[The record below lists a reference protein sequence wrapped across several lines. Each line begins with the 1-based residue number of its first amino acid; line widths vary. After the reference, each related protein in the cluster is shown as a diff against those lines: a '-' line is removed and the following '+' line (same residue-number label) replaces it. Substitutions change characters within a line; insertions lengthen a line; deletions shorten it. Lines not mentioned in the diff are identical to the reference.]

1 MDSKIPYGTKW
12 IRDLVPDV
20 TWDAS
25 TQSIRLPSGQ
35 VLPKSMYTIVDSKA
49 YVRPEDISNYTN
61 KPATPTT
68 QTVQPQT
75 ATSVPSGYTWIRD
88 LVPNVSWD
96 ATNKSITLPTGDV
109 LPSNMYTM
117 VDGKSYVNPY
127 ALANYYAPKP
137 LDDQAL
143 QSYIEKA
150 RGIYQPT
157 IDNQYERINNLIAT
171 LQNKLEAGI
180 QGINSQG
187 DIARGN
193 LQRQQTADSNQM
205 RNRSIARGT
214 YTSGVADYEQGKL
227 AGEYAG
233 RYSDLESAV
242 ASAIASAN
250 ADISGQMSDL
260 SYQASTI
267 EDQFLDRIMN
277 LVSSLVQQDT
287 AVQTDQYNRII
298 QAAEANRSQSAMDIE
313 AAIARTQM
321 FGRVVT
327 ELDAKA
333 LGVPI
338 GTPSYQ
344 ALTDQR
350 AMQTRSYSGG
360 SSGGSSGGGTS
371 QVTTEGIDLY
381 NMTTDQQRAFNAALD
396 VWERTGIAPT
406 GILQNFGVKAG
417 AGYTPEIRSELQAME
432 GQAKALKLIQDRKVR
447 GGMVSKEIAA
457 DCLYQTNYNRAA
469 ALNLLRSQRDS
480 LIAAGYDVKEV
491 ERIINDFDA
500 KGKVTPQPIKTL
512 DSKGNSVLLNPPST
526 RNFPILS
533 R

>member
-25 TQSIRLPSGQ
+25 TQSIILPSGQ

-49 YVRPEDISNYTN
+49 YVRPEDILNYTN

-109 LPSNMYTM
+109 LPYNMYTM

-143 QSYIEKA
+143 QGYIERA

-171 LQNKLEAGI
+171 LQNKLEASI
-180 QGINSQG
+180 QGIESQG
-187 DIARGN
+187 EIARGN
-193 LQRQQTADSNQM
+193 LARQQTADSNQM

-287 AVQTDQYNRII
+287 AAQTDQYNRII
-298 QAAEANRSQSAMDIE
+298 QAAEANRSQNAMDIE
-313 AAIARTQM
+313 AAIARTEM

-327 ELDAKA
+327 EADAKA

-350 AMQTRSYSGG
+350 ALTNQRAIQTN
-360 SSGGSSGGGTS
+360 
-371 QVTTEGIDLY
+371 QPNQPITEEIDLY
-381 NMTTDQQRAFNAALD
+381 NMTPDQQRAFNAALD
-396 VWERTGIAPT
+396 VWERTGTAPT
-406 GILQNFGVKAG
+406 GILQNFGVEAG
-417 AGYTPEIRSELQAME
+417 TGYTPEIRAELQAME
-432 GQAKALKLIQDRKVR
+432 RQAEALKLIEDRKVQGSR
-447 GGMVSKEIAA
+447 VSKEIAA
-457 DCLYQTNYNRAA
+457 DCLSQTNYNRAA

-480 LIAAGYDVKEV
+480 LIAAGYDVKEI

-500 KGKVTPQPIKTL
+500 KGNVAPQK
-512 DSKGNSVLLNPPST
+512 PST
-526 RNFPILS
+526 TSTKKPPMTGRRRAQTLF
-533 R
+533 

>member
-20 TWDAS
+20 TWDAG
-25 TQSIRLPSGQ
+25 TQSIKLPSGQ

-49 YVRPEDISNYTN
+49 YVKPEDIMNYT

-68 QTVQPQT
+68 TQPQT
-75 ATSVPSGYTWIRD
+75 SNTVPSGYTWIRD
-88 LVPNVSWD
+88 LVPDVSWNPAD
-96 ATNKSITLPTGDV
+96 KSVTLPTGDV

-117 VDGKSYVNPY
+117 VGGKSYVNPY

-137 LDDQAL
+137 LDDQTL
-143 QSYIEKA
+143 QEYMDRA
-150 RGIYQPT
+150 RGVYQPT

-171 LQNKLEAGI
+171 LQKKLEANI
-180 QGINSQG
+180 KSINSQG
-187 DIARGN
+187 ESARGN
-193 LQRQQTADSNQM
+193 LQRQQTTDSNQL

-214 YTSGVADYEQGKL
+214 YTSGVADYEQGEL

-233 RYSDLESAV
+233 RYSDLESALG
-242 ASAIASAN
+242 SAIASAN
-250 ADISGQMSDL
+250 AEMSGQMSDL
-260 SYQASTI
+260 SYQASTL
-267 EDQFLDRIMN
+267 EDQFLDRIMG
-277 LVSSLVQQDT
+277 LVNTLVQQDT
-287 AVQTDQYNRII
+287 ASQTDQYNRII

-327 ELDAKA
+327 ESDAKA

-350 AMQTRSYSGG
+350 AMQMRSYSGG
-360 SSGGSSGGGTS
+360 NSGGGTS
-371 QVTTEGIDLY
+371 QVTTGGIDLY

-396 VWERTGIAPT
+396 VWERTGVAPT
-406 GILQNFGVKAG
+406 GILQNFGVEAG

-432 GQAKALKLIQDRKVR
+432 GQAKALKLIQDRKVQ
-447 GGMVSKEIAA
+447 GSMVSKEIAA
-457 DCLYQTNYNRAA
+457 DCLSQTNYNRAA
-469 ALNLLRSQRDS
+469 ALNLLKSQRDS
-480 LIAAGYDVKEV
+480 LIAAGYDVKEI

-500 KGKVTPQPIKTL
+500 KGNVAPQPIRTF
-512 DSKGNSVLLNPPST
+512 DSKGNAVPLNPPST
-526 RNFPILS
+526 KKPPMTGPRRAQTLV
-533 R
+533 

>member
-49 YVRPEDISNYTN
+49 YVRPEDILNYTN

-88 LVPNVSWD
+88 LVPNVSWND
-96 ATNKSITLPTGDV
+96 TNKSITLPTGDV
-109 LPSNMYTM
+109 LPYNMYTI

-127 ALANYYAPKP
+127 ALASYYAPKP
-137 LDDQAL
+137 LNDQAL
-143 QSYIEKA
+143 QDYIERA
-150 RGIYQPT
+150 RGVYQPT

-171 LQNKLEAGI
+171 LQNKLEASI

-187 DIARGN
+187 EIARSN
-193 LQRQQTADSNQM
+193 LQRQQTADSNQL

-242 ASAIASAN
+242 ASAIAAAN

-267 EDQFLDRIMN
+267 EDQFLDRIMGLVN
-277 LVSSLVQQDT
+277 LLVQQDT
-287 AVQTDQYNRII
+287 AAQADQYNRII
-298 QAAEANRSQSAMDIE
+298 QAAEASRSQSAMDIE
-313 AAIARTQM
+313 AAIARTEM

-327 ELDAKA
+327 ESDAKA

-344 ALTDQR
+344 ALMDQK
-350 AMQTRSYSGG
+350 AMQTRSYGGG
-360 SSGGSSGGGTS
+360 SSGGSGGGTS
-371 QVTTEGIDLY
+371 QNITERIDPY
-381 NMTTDQQRAFNAALD
+381 NMTPDQQRAFNAALD

-406 GILQNFGVKAG
+406 GILQNFGVEAG
-417 AGYTPEIRSELQAME
+417 TGYTPEIRAELQAME
-432 GQAKALKLIQDRKVR
+432 AQAKALKLIQERKVQ
-447 GGMVSKEIAA
+447 GSMVSKEIAA
-457 DCLYQTNYNRAA
+457 DCLAKTNYNRAA
-469 ALNLLRSQRDS
+469 ALNLLRSERDS
-480 LIAAGYDVKEV
+480 LIAAGYDVKEI

-500 KGKVTPQPIKTL
+500 KGKVTPQPIKTI
-512 DSKGNSVLLNPPST
+512 DSEGNSVLLNPPRT
-526 RNFPILS
+526 RNLPIPS

>member
-25 TQSIRLPSGQ
+25 TQSIILPSGQ

-49 YVRPEDISNYTN
+49 YVRPEDILNYTN

-68 QTVQPQT
+68 QAVQPQT

-109 LPSNMYTM
+109 LPYNMYTI

-143 QSYIEKA
+143 QGYIERA

-171 LQNKLEAGI
+171 LQNKLEASI
-180 QGINSQG
+180 QGINSQAE
-187 DIARGN
+187 IARRN
-193 LQRQQTADSNQM
+193 LQRQQTADSNQL

-277 LVSSLVQQDT
+277 LVNLLVQQD
-287 AVQTDQYNRII
+287 AAAQADQYNRII
-298 QAAEANRSQSAMDIE
+298 QAAEASRSQSAMDLE
-313 AAIARTQM
+313 AAIARTEM

-327 ELDAKA
+327 EADAKA

-344 ALTDQR
+344 ALINQK
-350 AMQTRSYSGG
+350 AMQTKSYGG
-360 SSGGSSGGGTS
+360 GSGGGTS
-371 QVTTEGIDLY
+371 QPITEGMDIY
-381 NMTTDQQRAFNAALD
+381 NMTPDQQRAFNAALD
-396 VWERTGIAPT
+396 VWERTGIAPV
-406 GILQNFGVKAG
+406 GILQNFGVEAG
-417 AGYTPEIRSELQAME
+417 TGYTPEIRAELQAME
-432 GQAKALKLIQDRKVR
+432 AQAEALKLIQDRKIR
-447 GGMVSKEIAA
+447 GSMVSKEIAA
-457 DCLYQTNYNRAA
+457 DCLARTNYNRAA
-469 ALNLLRSQRDS
+469 ALNLLKSERDS
-480 LIAAGYDVKEV
+480 LIAAGYDVKEI

-500 KGKVTPQPIKTL
+500 KGKVTPQPIQTI
-512 DSKGNSVLLNPPST
+512 DSKGNSVPLNQSST
-526 RNFPILS
+526 VNLPKGR